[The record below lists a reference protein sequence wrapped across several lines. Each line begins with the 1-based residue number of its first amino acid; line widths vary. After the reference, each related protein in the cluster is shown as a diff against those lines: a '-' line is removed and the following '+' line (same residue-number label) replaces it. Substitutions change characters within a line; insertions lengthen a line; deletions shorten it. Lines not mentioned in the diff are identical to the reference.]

1 VRRLALL
8 LAIVTIISGLWPA
21 WPARLSGWQAGRPAL
36 GQAQQGI
43 DVHSQEASNDFP
55 KGIIFK
61 LDFES
66 EEPAKEVRFHYAIAP
81 DGSQAYGV
89 PECTGTTSVQ
99 CTFDLKST
107 PDNFLIPGVEIT
119 YFWEITDQAG
129 RTVETAHD
137 RCMYQDDRFHW
148 KSLSEDGLTVWFYAG
163 SESDMRSLLS
173 VGQDTLTRMGSLLG
187 TEVDFPVK
195 VFVYDSAEDMQPVLL
210 AGQISPEHGVITLG
224 EVVVSDTA
232 VVARDVSPSD
242 ILRHEL
248 SHIVLRTAVKGPF
261 SDLPAWLEEGVAVYG
276 QSQPLPDMTS
286 ALEAAIKSNQPFT
299 IRSLSSASVG
309 ASGGSVSLFYGES
322 YSVVRFLIDEYGEQ
336 KFRDLLA
343 AFREGNRT
351 DDALMQ
357 VYGFDQDGL
366 ENAWRQ
372 SVGLPERVIEGG
384 QGQPSNPLPQITPF
398 GAGESGQE
406 QGAPA
411 SQGGAG
417 VPVTALVVV
426 ALLTVTLAG
435 AFAGA
440 AVLVLRRR

>member
-1 VRRLALL
+1 VRRLVLL
-8 LAIVTIISGLWPA
+8 LATVTIISSLWPA
-21 WPARLSGWQAGRPAL
+21 LGR
-36 GQAQQGI
+36 AQQGI
-43 DVHSQEASNDFP
+43 DVHSWEARNDFP

-66 EEPAKEVRFHYAIAP
+66 EEPVKEVRFRYAIAP
-81 DGSQAYGV
+81 DGSRAYGV
-89 PECTGTTSVQ
+89 PECTGVTSVQ

-107 PDNFLIPGVEIT
+107 ASNFLIPGVEIT

-129 RTVETAHD
+129 RTVETDPD
-137 RCMYQDDRFHW
+137 RCMYRDDRFDW

-163 SESDMRSLLS
+163 SEGDMRSLLS

-210 AGQISPEHGVITLG
+210 AGQLSPEHGVVTLG

-232 VVARDVSPSD
+232 VVAHDAYALD

-248 SHIVLRTAVKGPF
+248 SHIVMRSAVKGPF
-261 SDLPAWLEEGVAVYG
+261 SNLPAWLDEGVAVYG
-276 QSQPLPDMTS
+276 QSQPLADMKS
-286 ALEAAIKSNQPFT
+286 ALEAAIKSNRPFT

-309 ASGGSVSLFYGES
+309 ESGGTVGLFYGQS
-322 YSVVRFLIDEYGEQ
+322 YSVVRFLIDDYGEE

-366 ENAWRQ
+366 ENAWRL

-398 GAGESGQE
+398 GAGESGQG
-406 QGAPA
+406 QGAA
-411 SQGGAG
+411 ATEGGGG

-426 ALLTVTLAG
+426 ALLTVALAG
-435 AFAGA
+435 TFAGA

>member
-1 VRRLALL
+1 MRRLVLL
-8 LAIVTIISGLWPA
+8 LATVAVVSSLWPA
-21 WPARLSGWQAGRPAL
+21 LGR
-36 GQAQQGI
+36 AQQGV
-43 DVHSQEASNDFP
+43 DVHSWEARNDFP

-66 EEPAKEVRFHYAIAP
+66 EEPVKEVRFRYAIAP
-81 DGSQAYGV
+81 DGSRAYGV
-89 PECTGTTSVQ
+89 PECTGVTSVQ

-107 PDNFLIPGVEIT
+107 VSNFLIPGVEIT
-119 YFWEITDQAG
+119 YFWEITDQTG
-129 RTVETAHD
+129 RTVETASD
-137 RCMYQDDRFHW
+137 RCMYQDDRFDW
-148 KSLSEDGLTVWFYAG
+148 RSLSEDGLTVWFYAG
-163 SESDMRSLLS
+163 SEGDMRDLLS
-173 VGQDTLTRMGSLLG
+173 VGEDTLARMGSLLG

-210 AGQISPEHGVITLG
+210 AGQLSPEHGVITLG

-232 VVARDVSPSD
+232 VVAHDAYALD

-248 SHIVLRTAVKGPF
+248 SHIVMRNAVKGPF
-261 SDLPAWLEEGVAVYG
+261 SNLPAWLEEGVAVYG
-276 QSQPLPDMTS
+276 QSQPLADMKS
-286 ALEAAIKSNQPFT
+286 ALEAAIKSNRPFT

-309 ASGGSVSLFYGES
+309 ESGGSVGLFYGQS
-322 YSVVRFLIDEYGEQ
+322 YSVVRFLIDDYGEE
-336 KFRDLLA
+336 KFRELLA

-366 ENAWRQ
+366 ENAWRR

-384 QGQPSNPLPQITPF
+384 QEQPSNPLPQITPF
-398 GAGESGQE
+398 GAGESGQG
-406 QGAPA
+406 QGAA
-411 SQGGAG
+411 AEGGRG

-426 ALLTVTLAG
+426 AVLTVALAG
-435 AFAGA
+435 TFAGA

>member
-1 VRRLALL
+1 MRRLILL
-8 LAIVTIISGLWPA
+8 LATVAVVSSLWPA
-21 WPARLSGWQAGRPAL
+21 LGR
-36 GQAQQGI
+36 AQQGV
-43 DVHSQEASNDFP
+43 DVHSWEARNDFP
-55 KGIIFK
+55 KGITFK

-66 EEPAKEVRFHYAIAP
+66 EEPVQEVRFRYAIAP
-81 DGSQAYGV
+81 DGSRAYGV
-89 PECTGTTSVQ
+89 PECAGVTSVQ

-107 PDNFLIPGVEIT
+107 ASNFLIPGVEIT

-129 RTVETAHD
+129 RTVETDPD
-137 RCMYQDDRFHW
+137 RCMYQDDRFDW
-148 KSLSEDGLTVWFYAG
+148 RSLSEDGLTVWFYAG
-163 SESDMRSLLS
+163 SEDDMRSLLS

-210 AGQISPEHGVITLG
+210 AGQLSPEHGVITLG

-232 VVARDVSPSD
+232 VVAHDAYAPD

-248 SHIVLRTAVKGPF
+248 SHIVMRNAVKGPF
-261 SDLPAWLEEGVAVYG
+261 SNLPAWLEEGVAVYG
-276 QSQPLPDMTS
+276 QSQPLADMKS
-286 ALEAAIKSNQPFT
+286 ALEAAIKSNRPFT

-309 ASGGSVSLFYGES
+309 ESGGSVGLFYGQS
-322 YSVVRFLIDEYGEQ
+322 YSVVRFLIDDYGEE
-336 KFRDLLA
+336 KFRELLA

-366 ENAWRQ
+366 ENAWRR
-372 SVGLPERVIEGG
+372 SVGLPERVIEGR
-384 QGQPSNPLPQITPF
+384 QEQPSNPLPQITPF
-398 GAGESGQE
+398 GAGESGQG
-406 QGAPA
+406 QGAA
-411 SQGGAG
+411 AEGGGG

-426 ALLTVTLAG
+426 ALLTVALAG
-435 AFAGA
+435 TFASA

>member
-1 VRRLALL
+1 MRRLALL
-8 LAIVTIISGLWPA
+8 LATVIVVSGLWPA
-21 WPARLSGWQAGRPAL
+21 LGR
-36 GQAQQGI
+36 AQQGV
-43 DVHSQEASNDFP
+43 DFQSQEARNDFP
-55 KGIIFK
+55 NGIVFK

-66 EEPAKEVRFHYAIAP
+66 AEPVKEVRFRYAIAP
-81 DGSQAYGV
+81 DGSRAYGV
-89 PECTGTTSVQ
+89 PDCTGVTIVQ

-107 PDNFLIPGVEIT
+107 ASNFLIPGVEIT
-119 YFWEITDQAG
+119 YFWEITDQTG
-129 RTVETAHD
+129 RTVETASD
-137 RCMYQDDRFHW
+137 RCMYQDDRFDW
-148 KSLSEDGLTVWFYAG
+148 RSLSEDGLTVWFYAG
-163 SESDMRSLLS
+163 SEDDMRSLLS

-210 AGQISPEHGVITLG
+210 AGQLSPEHGVITLG

-232 VVARDVSPSD
+232 VVAHDAYAPD

-248 SHIVLRTAVKGPF
+248 SHIVMRNAVKGPF
-261 SDLPAWLEEGVAVYG
+261 SNLPAWLEEGVAVYG
-276 QSQPLPDMTS
+276 QSQPLADMKS
-286 ALEAAIKSNQPFT
+286 ALEAAIKSNRPFT

-309 ASGGSVSLFYGES
+309 ESGGSVGLFYGQS
-322 YSVVRFLIDEYGEQ
+322 YSVVRFLIDDYGEE
-336 KFRDLLA
+336 KFRELLA

-366 ENAWRQ
+366 ENAWRR

-384 QGQPSNPLPQITPF
+384 QEQPSNPLPQITPF
-398 GAGESGQE
+398 GAGESGQG
-406 QGAPA
+406 QGAA
-411 SQGGAG
+411 AEGGGG

-426 ALLTVTLAG
+426 ALLTVALAG
-435 AFAGA
+435 TFASA

>member
-1 VRRLALL
+1 
-8 LAIVTIISGLWPA
+8 VTIIPILW
-21 WPARLSGWQAGRPAL
+21 PAL
-36 GQAQQGI
+36 GQAQQGV
-43 DVHSQEASNDFP
+43 DVHSQEAQNDFP
-55 KGIIFK
+55 SGIIFK

-66 EEPAKEVRFHYAIAP
+66 EEPVGEVRFRYAIAP
-81 DGSQAYGV
+81 DGTRAYGV
-89 PECTGTTSVQ
+89 PDCTGVTSVQ

-107 PDNFLIPGVEIT
+107 VSNFLIPGVEIT

-129 RTVETAHD
+129 STVETEPG
-137 RCMYQDDRFHW
+137 RCMYEDDRFQW
-148 KSLSEDGLTVWFYAG
+148 KTLSQGGLTVWFYAG
-163 SESDMRSLLS
+163 SEGDMRALLS
-173 VGQDTLTRMGSLLG
+173 VGQDTLERMGALLG

-210 AGQISPEHGVITLG
+210 AGQLSPEHGVITLG

-248 SHIVLRTAVKGPF
+248 SHIVLRSAVKGPF
-261 SDLPAWLEEGVAVYG
+261 SNLPAWLEEGVAVYG
-276 QSQPLPDMTS
+276 QSQPLAEMES
-286 ALEAAIKSNQPFT
+286 ALEAAIKSNRPLT

-309 ASGGSVSLFYGES
+309 ESGGNVGLFYGES

-398 GAGESGQE
+398 GAGEAPPE
-406 QGAPA
+406 QGAA
-411 SQGGAG
+411 AAEGGGG

-426 ALLTVTLAG
+426 AVLTVALAG
-435 AFAGA
+435 TFAGA

>member
-1 VRRLALL
+1 MRRLILL
-8 LAIVTIISGLWPA
+8 LATVAVVSSLWPA
-21 WPARLSGWQAGRPAL
+21 LGR
-36 GQAQQGI
+36 AQQGV
-43 DVHSQEASNDFP
+43 DVHSWEARNDFP

-66 EEPAKEVRFHYAIAP
+66 EEPVKEVRFRYAIAP
-81 DGSQAYGV
+81 DGSRAYGV
-89 PECTGTTSVQ
+89 PECAGVTSVQ

-107 PDNFLIPGVEIT
+107 ASNFLIPGVEIT

-129 RTVETAHD
+129 RTVETDPD
-137 RCMYQDDRFHW
+137 RCMYQDDRFDW
-148 KSLSEDGLTVWFYAG
+148 RSLSEDGLTVWFYAG
-163 SESDMRSLLS
+163 SEDDMRSLLS
-173 VGQDTLTRMGSLLG
+173 VGQDTLTRLGSLLG

-210 AGQISPEHGVITLG
+210 AGQLSPEHGVITLG

-232 VVARDVSPSD
+232 VVAHDAYAPD

-248 SHIVLRTAVKGPF
+248 SHIVMRNAVKGPF
-261 SDLPAWLEEGVAVYG
+261 SNLPAWLEEGVAVYG
-276 QSQPLPDMTS
+276 QSQPLADMKS
-286 ALEAAIKSNQPFT
+286 ALEAAIKSNRPFT

-309 ASGGSVSLFYGES
+309 ESGGSVGLFYGQS
-322 YSVVRFLIDEYGEQ
+322 YSVVRFLIDDYGEE
-336 KFRDLLA
+336 KFRELLA

-366 ENAWRQ
+366 ENAWRR

-384 QGQPSNPLPQITPF
+384 QEQPSNPLPQITPF
-398 GAGESGQE
+398 GAGESGQG
-406 QGAPA
+406 QGAA
-411 SQGGAG
+411 AEGGRG

-426 ALLTVTLAG
+426 AVLTVALAG
-435 AFAGA
+435 TFASA

>member
-1 VRRLALL
+1 MRRLALL
-8 LAIVTIISGLWPA
+8 LATVIVVSGLWPA
-21 WPARLSGWQAGRPAL
+21 LGR
-36 GQAQQGI
+36 AQQGV
-43 DVHSQEASNDFP
+43 DVQSQEARNDFP
-55 KGIIFK
+55 NGIVFK

-66 EEPAKEVRFHYAIAP
+66 AEPVKEVRFRYAIAP
-81 DGSQAYGV
+81 DGSRAYGV
-89 PECTGTTSVQ
+89 PDCTGVTIVQ

-107 PDNFLIPGVEIT
+107 LSNFLIPGVEIT

-129 RTVETAHD
+129 RTVETD
-137 RCMYQDDRFHW
+137 PGRCMYQDDRFQW
-148 KSLSEDGLTVWFYAG
+148 KSLSEDGLTLWFYAG
-163 SESDMRSLLS
+163 SEGDMRSLLT
-173 VGQDTLTRMGSLLG
+173 VGRDTLTRMGSLLG

-210 AGQISPEHGVITLG
+210 GRQLSPEHGVITLG

-232 VVARDVSPSD
+232 VVARDAYALD

-248 SHIVLRTAVKGPF
+248 SHIVMRRAVKGPF
-261 SDLPAWLEEGVAVYG
+261 SNLPAWLEEGVAVYG
-276 QSQPLPDMTS
+276 QSQSLADMKS
-286 ALEAAIKSNQPFT
+286 ALDAAIKSNRPFT

-309 ASGGSVSLFYGES
+309 EGGGTVSLFYGQS
-322 YSVVRFLIDEYGEQ
+322 YSVVRFLIDEYGEA

-372 SVGLPERVIEGG
+372 SVGLPERAIEGG
-384 QGQPSNPLPQITPF
+384 QEQPTRPLPQVTPF
-398 GAGESGQE
+398 GAGEQG
-406 QGAPA
+406 QGAA
-411 SQGGAG
+411 AAEGGGG
-417 VPVTALVVV
+417 VPVLALVVV
-426 ALLTVTLAG
+426 ALLTLAFAG
-435 AFAGA
+435 VFAGA

>member
-1 VRRLALL
+1 MRRLALL
-8 LAIVTIISGLWPA
+8 LATVIVVSGLWPA
-21 WPARLSGWQAGRPAL
+21 LGR
-36 GQAQQGI
+36 AQQGV
-43 DVHSQEASNDFP
+43 DVQSQEARNDFP
-55 KGIIFK
+55 NGIVFK

-66 EEPAKEVRFHYAIAP
+66 AEPVKEVRFRYAIAP
-81 DGSQAYGV
+81 DGSRAYGV
-89 PECTGTTSVQ
+89 PDCTGVTSVQ

-107 PDNFLIPGVEIT
+107 LSNFLIPGVEIT

-129 RTVETAHD
+129 RTVETD
-137 RCMYQDDRFHW
+137 PGRCMYQDDRFQW
-148 KSLSEDGLTVWFYAG
+148 KSLSEDGLTLWFYAG
-163 SESDMRSLLS
+163 SEGDMRSLLT
-173 VGQDTLTRMGSLLG
+173 VGRDTLTRMGSLLG

-210 AGQISPEHGVITLG
+210 GRQLSPEHGVITLG

-232 VVARDVSPSD
+232 VVARDAYALD

-248 SHIVLRTAVKGPF
+248 SHIVTRRAVKGPF
-261 SDLPAWLEEGVAVYG
+261 SNLPAWLEEGVAVYG
-276 QSQPLPDMTS
+276 QSQSLADMKS
-286 ALEAAIKSNQPFT
+286 ALDAAIKSNRPFT

-309 ASGGSVSLFYGES
+309 EGGGTVSLFYGQS
-322 YSVVRFLIDEYGEQ
+322 YSVVRFLIDEYGEA

-372 SVGLPERVIEGG
+372 SVGLPERAIEGG
-384 QGQPSNPLPQITPF
+384 QEQPTRPLPQVTPF
-398 GAGESGQE
+398 GAGEQG
-406 QGAPA
+406 QGAA
-411 SQGGAG
+411 AAEGGGG
-417 VPVTALVVV
+417 VPVLALVVV
-426 ALLTVTLAG
+426 ALLTLAFAG
-435 AFAGA
+435 VFAGA

>member
-8 LAIVTIISGLWPA
+8 LAALTIVSGLWPA
-21 WPARLSGWQAGRPAL
+21 LGR
-36 GQAQQGI
+36 AQQGV
-43 DVHSQEASNDFP
+43 DVRSQEVRNDFP
-55 KGIIFK
+55 NGIIFK

-66 EEPAKEVRFHYAIAP
+66 EEPVTEVRFRYAIAP
-81 DGSQAYGV
+81 DGARAYGV
-89 PECTGTTSVQ
+89 PECTGVTSVQ

-107 PDNFLIPGVEIT
+107 VSNFLIPGVEIT
-119 YFWEITDQAG
+119 YFWEIRDQAG
-129 RTVETAHD
+129 RTVETEPG
-137 RCMYQDDRFHW
+137 RCMYEDDRFQW
-148 KSLSEDGLTVWFYAG
+148 KTLSSAGGGFASGEEGGLTVWFYAG
-163 SESDMRSLLS
+163 SEGDMRGLLS

-210 AGQISPEHGVITLG
+210 AGQLSPEHGVITLG

-248 SHIVLRTAVKGPF
+248 SHIVLRRAVKGPF
-261 SDLPAWLEEGVAVYG
+261 SNLPAWLEEGVAVYG
-276 QSQPLPDMTS
+276 QSQPLAEMES
-286 ALEAAIKSNQPFT
+286 ALEAAIKSNRPLT

-309 ASGGSVSLFYGES
+309 ESGGNVGLFYGQS
-322 YSVVRFLIDEYGEQ
+322 YSVVRFLIDEYGEG

-357 VYGFDQDGL
+357 VYGFDEDGL

-384 QGQPSNPLPQITPF
+384 QRPSSKPLPQITPF
-398 GAGESGQE
+398 GAGEAPPE
-406 QGAPA
+406 QGAA
-411 SQGGAG
+411 AAEEGGG

-426 ALLTVTLAG
+426 GLLTVALAG
-435 AFAGA
+435 TFAGA

>member
-1 VRRLALL
+1 MRRLILL
-8 LAIVTIISGLWPA
+8 LATVAVVSSLWPA
-21 WPARLSGWQAGRPAL
+21 LGR
-36 GQAQQGI
+36 AQQGV
-43 DVHSQEASNDFP
+43 DVHSWEARNDFP

-66 EEPAKEVRFHYAIAP
+66 EEPVKEVRFRYAIAP
-81 DGSQAYGV
+81 DGSRAYGV
-89 PECTGTTSVQ
+89 PECAGITSVQ

-107 PDNFLIPGVEIT
+107 ASNFLIPGVEIT
-119 YFWEITDQAG
+119 YFWEITDQTG
-129 RTVETAHD
+129 RTVETASD
-137 RCMYQDDRFHW
+137 RCMYQDDRFDW
-148 KSLSEDGLTVWFYAG
+148 RSLSEDGLTVWFYAG
-163 SESDMRSLLS
+163 SEDDMRSLLS

-210 AGQISPEHGVITLG
+210 AGQLSPEHGVITLG

-232 VVARDVSPSD
+232 VVAHDAYAPD

-248 SHIVLRTAVKGPF
+248 SHIVMRNAVKGPF
-261 SDLPAWLEEGVAVYG
+261 SNLPAWLEEGVAVYG
-276 QSQPLPDMTS
+276 QSQPLADMKS
-286 ALEAAIKSNQPFT
+286 ALEAAIKSNRPFT

-309 ASGGSVSLFYGES
+309 ESGGSVGLFYGQS
-322 YSVVRFLIDEYGEQ
+322 YSVVRFLIDDYGEE
-336 KFRDLLA
+336 KFRELLA

-366 ENAWRQ
+366 ENAWRR

-384 QGQPSNPLPQITPF
+384 QEQPSNPLPQITPF
-398 GAGESGQE
+398 GAGESGQG
-406 QGAPA
+406 QGAA
-411 SQGGAG
+411 AEGGGG

-426 ALLTVTLAG
+426 ALLTVALAG
-435 AFAGA
+435 TFASA

>member
-8 LAIVTIISGLWPA
+8 AATVTIVCALWPA
-21 WPARLSGWQAGRPAL
+21 LLGW
-36 GQAQQGI
+36 AQQGV
-43 DVHSQEASNDFP
+43 DVRSQEARNDFP
-55 KGIIFK
+55 NGIIFK

-66 EEPAKEVRFHYAIAP
+66 EEPIKEVRFRYAIAP
-81 DGSQAYGV
+81 DGSQAYAV
-89 PECTGTTSVQ
+89 PECTGVTSVQ

-107 PDNFLIPGVEIT
+107 VSNFLIPGVEIT
-119 YFWEITDQAG
+119 YFWQIKDQAG
-129 RTVETAHD
+129 RTVETD
-137 RCMYQDDRFHW
+137 PGRCMYEDDRFQW
-148 KSLSEDGLTVWFYAG
+148 KSLSEGGLTVWFYAG
-163 SESDMRSLLS
+163 SEGDVRNLLS
-173 VGQDTLTRMGSLLG
+173 VGGETLERMGSLLG

-195 VFVYDSAEDMQPVLL
+195 VFLYESAEDMQPVLL
-210 AGQISPEHGVITLG
+210 AGQLSPEGGVITLG

-232 VVARDVSPSD
+232 VAANDAFAPD

-248 SHIVLRTAVKGPF
+248 SHIVMRRAVRGPF
-261 SDLPAWLEEGVAVYG
+261 GSLPAWLQEGVAVYG
-276 QSQPLPDMTS
+276 QSQPLAEMTS
-286 ALEAAIKSNQPFT
+286 ALEAAIKSNRVFS

-309 ASGGSVSLFYGES
+309 ESSGNVSLFYGQS
-322 YSVVRFLIDEYGEQ
+322 YSVVRFLIDEYGEA

-372 SVGLPERVIEGG
+372 SVGLPERAIEGR
-384 QGQPSNPLPQITPF
+384 QGPSSTPLPQITPF
-398 GAGESGQE
+398 GAGEAPPE
-406 QGAPA
+406 QGAA
-411 SQGGAG
+411 AAEKSGG
-417 VPVTALVVV
+417 VPVTALVILAAVTV
-426 ALLTVTLAG
+426 AVAG

>member
-1 VRRLALL
+1 VRRLILL
-8 LAIVTIISGLWPA
+8 LATVAVVSSLWPA
-21 WPARLSGWQAGRPAL
+21 LGR
-36 GQAQQGI
+36 AQQGV
-43 DVHSQEASNDFP
+43 DVHSWEARNDFP

-66 EEPAKEVRFHYAIAP
+66 EEPVKEVRFRYAIAP
-81 DGSQAYGV
+81 DGSRAYGV
-89 PECTGTTSVQ
+89 PECAGVTSVQ

-107 PDNFLIPGVEIT
+107 ASNFLIPGVEIT

-129 RTVETAHD
+129 RTVETDPD
-137 RCMYQDDRFHW
+137 RCMYQDDRFDW
-148 KSLSEDGLTVWFYAG
+148 RSLSEDGLTVWFYAG
-163 SESDMRSLLS
+163 SEDDMRSLLS

-210 AGQISPEHGVITLG
+210 AGQLSPEHGVITLG

-232 VVARDVSPSD
+232 VVAHDAYAPD

-248 SHIVLRTAVKGPF
+248 SHIVMRNAVKGPF
-261 SDLPAWLEEGVAVYG
+261 SNLPAWLEEGVAVYG
-276 QSQPLPDMTS
+276 QSQPLADMKS
-286 ALEAAIKSNQPFT
+286 ALEAAIKSNRPFT

-309 ASGGSVSLFYGES
+309 ESGGSVGLFYGQS
-322 YSVVRFLIDEYGEQ
+322 YSVVRFLIDDYGEE
-336 KFRDLLA
+336 KFRELLA

-366 ENAWRQ
+366 ENAWRR

-384 QGQPSNPLPQITPF
+384 QEQPSNPLPQITPF
-398 GAGESGQE
+398 GAGESGQG
-406 QGAPA
+406 QGAA
-411 SQGGAG
+411 AEGGGG

-426 ALLTVTLAG
+426 ALLTVALAG
-435 AFAGA
+435 TFASA

>member
-1 VRRLALL
+1 VRRLILL
-8 LAIVTIISGLWPA
+8 LATVAVVSSLWPA
-21 WPARLSGWQAGRPAL
+21 LGR
-36 GQAQQGI
+36 AQQGV
-43 DVHSQEASNDFP
+43 DVHSWEARNDFP

-66 EEPAKEVRFHYAIAP
+66 EEPVKEVRFRYAIAP
-81 DGSQAYGV
+81 DGSRAYGV
-89 PECTGTTSVQ
+89 PECAGVTSVQ

-107 PDNFLIPGVEIT
+107 ASNFLIPGVEIT

-129 RTVETAHD
+129 RTVETASD
-137 RCMYQDDRFHW
+137 RSMYQDDRFDW
-148 KSLSEDGLTVWFYAG
+148 RSLSEDGLTVWFYAG
-163 SESDMRSLLS
+163 SEDDMRSLLS

-210 AGQISPEHGVITLG
+210 AGQLSPEHGVITLG

-232 VVARDVSPSD
+232 VVAHDAYALD

-248 SHIVLRTAVKGPF
+248 SHIVMRNAVKGPF
-261 SDLPAWLEEGVAVYG
+261 SNLPAWLEEGVAVYS
-276 QSQPLPDMTS
+276 QSQPLADMKS
-286 ALEAAIKSNQPFT
+286 ALEAAIKSNRPFT

-309 ASGGSVSLFYGES
+309 ESGGSVGLFYGQS
-322 YSVVRFLIDEYGEQ
+322 YSVVRFLIDDYGEE
-336 KFRDLLA
+336 KFRELLA

-366 ENAWRQ
+366 ENAWRR

-384 QGQPSNPLPQITPF
+384 QEQPSNPLPQITPF
-398 GAGESGQE
+398 GAGESGQG
-406 QGAPA
+406 QGAA
-411 SQGGAG
+411 AEGGGG

-426 ALLTVTLAG
+426 AVLTVALAG
-435 AFAGA
+435 TFAGA

>member
-1 VRRLALL
+1 VRRLVLL
-8 LAIVTIISGLWPA
+8 LATVAVVSSLWPA
-21 WPARLSGWQAGRPAL
+21 LGR
-36 GQAQQGI
+36 AQQGV
-43 DVHSQEASNDFP
+43 DVHSWEARNDFP

-66 EEPAKEVRFHYAIAP
+66 EEPVKEVRFRYAIAP
-81 DGSQAYGV
+81 DGSRAYGV
-89 PECTGTTSVQ
+89 PECTGVTSVQ

-107 PDNFLIPGVEIT
+107 VSNFLIPGVEIT
-119 YFWEITDQAG
+119 YFWEITDQTG
-129 RTVETAHD
+129 RTVETASD
-137 RCMYQDDRFHW
+137 RCMYQDDRFDW
-148 KSLSEDGLTVWFYAG
+148 RSLSEDGLTVWFYAG
-163 SESDMRSLLS
+163 SEDDMRSLLS
-173 VGQDTLTRMGSLLG
+173 VGQDTLTRLGSLLG

-210 AGQISPEHGVITLG
+210 AGQLSPEHGVITLG

-232 VVARDVSPSD
+232 VVAHDAYAPD

-248 SHIVLRTAVKGPF
+248 SHIVMRNAVKGPF
-261 SDLPAWLEEGVAVYG
+261 SNLPAWLEEGVAVYG
-276 QSQPLPDMTS
+276 QSQPLADMKS
-286 ALEAAIKSNQPFT
+286 ALEAAIKSNRPFT

-309 ASGGSVSLFYGES
+309 ESGGSVGLFYGQS
-322 YSVVRFLIDEYGEQ
+322 YSVVRFLIDDYGEE
-336 KFRDLLA
+336 KFRELLA

-366 ENAWRQ
+366 ENAWRR

-384 QGQPSNPLPQITPF
+384 QEQPSNPLPQITPF
-398 GAGESGQE
+398 GAGESGQG
-406 QGAPA
+406 QGAA
-411 SQGGAG
+411 AEGGGG

-426 ALLTVTLAG
+426 ALLTVALAG
-435 AFAGA
+435 TFASA

>member
-1 VRRLALL
+1 VRRLILL
-8 LAIVTIISGLWPA
+8 LATVAVVSSLWPA
-21 WPARLSGWQAGRPAL
+21 LGR
-36 GQAQQGI
+36 AQQGV
-43 DVHSQEASNDFP
+43 DVHSWEARNDFP

-66 EEPAKEVRFHYAIAP
+66 EEPVKEVRFRYAIAP
-81 DGSQAYGV
+81 DGSRAYGV
-89 PECTGTTSVQ
+89 PECAGVTSVQ

-107 PDNFLIPGVEIT
+107 ASNFLIPGVEIT

-129 RTVETAHD
+129 RTVETDPD
-137 RCMYQDDRFHW
+137 RCMYQDDRFDW
-148 KSLSEDGLTVWFYAG
+148 RSLSEDGLTVWFYAG
-163 SESDMRSLLS
+163 SEDDMRSLLS

-210 AGQISPEHGVITLG
+210 AGQLSPEHGVITLG

-232 VVARDVSPSD
+232 VVAHDAYALD

-248 SHIVLRTAVKGPF
+248 SHIVMRNAVKGPF
-261 SDLPAWLEEGVAVYG
+261 SNLPAWLEEGVAVYG
-276 QSQPLPDMTS
+276 QSQPLADMKS
-286 ALEAAIKSNQPFT
+286 ALEAAIKSNRPFT

-309 ASGGSVSLFYGES
+309 ESGGSVGLFYGQS
-322 YSVVRFLIDEYGEQ
+322 YSVVRFLIDDYGEE
-336 KFRDLLA
+336 KFRELLA

-366 ENAWRQ
+366 ENAWRR
-372 SVGLPERVIEGG
+372 SVGLPERIIEGG
-384 QGQPSNPLPQITPF
+384 QEQPSNPLPQITPF
-398 GAGESGQE
+398 GAGESGQG
-406 QGAPA
+406 QGAA
-411 SQGGAG
+411 AEGGRG

-426 ALLTVTLAG
+426 AVLTVALAG
-435 AFAGA
+435 TFAGA

>member
-1 VRRLALL
+1 V
-8 LAIVTIISGLWPA
+8 IVVSGLWPA
-21 WPARLSGWQAGRPAL
+21 LGR
-36 GQAQQGI
+36 AQQGV
-43 DVHSQEASNDFP
+43 DVQSQEARNDFP
-55 KGIIFK
+55 NGIVFK

-66 EEPAKEVRFHYAIAP
+66 AEPVKEVRFRYAIAP
-81 DGSQAYGV
+81 DGSRAYGV
-89 PECTGTTSVQ
+89 PDCTGVAIVQ

-107 PDNFLIPGVEIT
+107 LSNFLIPGVEIT

-129 RTVETAHD
+129 RTVETD
-137 RCMYQDDRFHW
+137 PGRCMYQDDRFQW
-148 KSLSEDGLTVWFYAG
+148 KSLSDDGLTLWFYAG

-173 VGQDTLTRMGSLLG
+173 VGRDTLTRMGSLLG

-210 AGQISPEHGVITLG
+210 GGQLSPEHGVITLG

-232 VVARDVSPSD
+232 VVARDAYALD

-248 SHIVLRTAVKGPF
+248 SHIVMRRAVKGPF
-261 SDLPAWLEEGVAVYG
+261 SNLPAWLEEGVAVYG
-276 QSQPLPDMTS
+276 QSQPLADMKS
-286 ALEAAIKSNQPFT
+286 ALDAAIKSNRPFT

-309 ASGGSVSLFYGES
+309 EGGGTVSLFYGQS
-322 YSVVRFLIDEYGEQ
+322 YSVVRFLIDEYGEA

-384 QGQPSNPLPQITPF
+384 QAQPTRPLPQVTPF
-398 GAGESGQE
+398 GAGEQG
-406 QGAPA
+406 QGAA
-411 SQGGAG
+411 AAEGGGG
-417 VPVTALVVV
+417 VPVLALVVV
-426 ALLTVTLAG
+426 ALLTVAFAG
-435 AFAGA
+435 VFAGA

>member
-1 VRRLALL
+1 VRRLILL
-8 LAIVTIISGLWPA
+8 LATVAVVSSLWPA
-21 WPARLSGWQAGRPAL
+21 LGR
-36 GQAQQGI
+36 AQQGV
-43 DVHSQEASNDFP
+43 DVHSWEARNDFP
-55 KGIIFK
+55 KGITFK

-66 EEPAKEVRFHYAIAP
+66 EEPVQEVRFRYAIAP
-81 DGSQAYGV
+81 DGSRAYGV
-89 PECTGTTSVQ
+89 PECAGVTSVQ

-107 PDNFLIPGVEIT
+107 VSNFLIPGVEIT

-129 RTVETAHD
+129 RTVETASD
-137 RCMYQDDRFHW
+137 RCMYQDDRFDW
-148 KSLSEDGLTVWFYAG
+148 RSLSEDGLTVWFYAG
-163 SESDMRSLLS
+163 SEDDMRSLLS

-210 AGQISPEHGVITLG
+210 AGQLSPEHGVITLG

-232 VVARDVSPSD
+232 VVAHDAYALD

-248 SHIVLRTAVKGPF
+248 SHIVMRNAVKGPF
-261 SDLPAWLEEGVAVYG
+261 SNLPAWLEEGVAVYS
-276 QSQPLPDMTS
+276 QSQPLADMKS
-286 ALEAAIKSNQPFT
+286 ALEAAIKSNRPFT

-309 ASGGSVSLFYGES
+309 ESGGSVGLFYGQS
-322 YSVVRFLIDEYGEQ
+322 YSVVRFLIDDYGEE
-336 KFRDLLA
+336 KFRELLA

-366 ENAWRQ
+366 ENAWRL
-372 SVGLPERVIEGG
+372 SVALPERVIEGG
-384 QGQPSNPLPQITPF
+384 QEQPSNPLPQITPF
-398 GAGESGQE
+398 GAGESGQG
-406 QGAPA
+406 QGAA
-411 SQGGAG
+411 AEGGGG

-426 ALLTVTLAG
+426 AVLTVALAG
-435 AFAGA
+435 TFAGA